1 MHTLA
6 RVSEEVE
13 EKELSVEERLR
24 LVEDKL
30 SKMQLF
36 VEEKLAKMQCF
47 VGGELMGIRQLLANP
62 VEKDEDA
69 SPGDPLTKGDL
80 QAAVIE
86 VKSAQPEEVGRAAED
101 A

>member
-1 MHTLA
+1 MHTLV

-24 LVEDKL
+24 LVED
-30 SKMQLF
+30 QL
-36 VEEKLAKMQCF
+36 VKIGQYLAK
-47 VGGELMGIRQLLANP
+47 L
-62 VEKDEDA
+62 VEKSGEG

-80 QAAVIE
+80 QAAATQAEYI
-86 VKSAQPEEVGRAAED
+86 QLGEEAAGATEN